1 MAAAGHPRPRRTTT
15 HTVRNQLTGSSH
27 AIHSDKSQGA
37 KRMANQTRRGL
48 LKSAAKA
55 AVVAAGAASLAKQS
69 PAQTGTQTGKLTKK
83 DATGKSSG
91 LPFTTVVS
99 FGNLLFVSGIGC
111 RIAGTIEEE
120 TNWVLDEIEK
130 NLAAAGSSLDK
141 VLKVNVFLE
150 DIKEFDRMN
159 AVYKT
164 RKWGTVFPARNTVQP
179 AALPAGDHGL
189 AIDCIAYV

>member
-1 MAAAGHPRPRRTTT
+1 ME
-15 HTVRNQLTGSSH
+15 
-27 AIHSDKSQGA
+27 K
-37 KRMANQTRRGL
+37 QTRRGV
-48 LKSAAKA
+48 LKN
-55 AVVAAGAASLAKQS
+55 AVKVAAAAGGALVAQEALAQ
-69 PAQTGTQTGKLTKK
+69 AGTQTGRAAKK
-83 DATGKSSG
+83 DATGKSSPQF
-91 LPFTTVVS
+91 PFTTVVA

-120 TNWVLDEIEK
+120 TKWVLDEIEK
-130 NLAAAGSSLDK
+130 NLVAAGSSLDK
-141 VLKVNVFLE
+141 VLKVNVFME

-164 RKWGTVFPARNTVQP
+164 RKWGSVFPARNTVQP

>member
-1 MAAAGHPRPRRTTT
+1 ME
-15 HTVRNQLTGSSH
+15 
-27 AIHSDKSQGA
+27 K
-37 KRMANQTRRGL
+37 QTRRGL
-48 LKSAAKA
+48 LKNAAKVA
-55 AVVAAGAASLAKQS
+55 VAATGGALVAQEASAQMGRIVKKNATAT
-69 PAQTGTQTGKLTKK
+69 PATPF
-83 DATGKSSG
+83 
-91 LPFTTVVS
+91 PFTTVVS

-111 RIAGTIEEE
+111 RITGTIEEE
-120 TNWVLDEIEK
+120 TKWVLDEIEK
-130 NLAAAGSSLDK
+130 NLVAAGSSLDK

-164 RKWGTVFPARNTVQP
+164 RKWGSVFPARNTVQP

>member
-1 MAAAGHPRPRRTTT
+1 ME
-15 HTVRNQLTGSSH
+15 
-27 AIHSDKSQGA
+27 K
-37 KRMANQTRRGL
+37 QTRRGL
-48 LKSAAKA
+48 LKNGAKLA
-55 AVVAAGAASLAKQS
+55 LAPMGGALIAQDAS
-69 PAQTGTQTGKLTKK
+69 AQTGRMVKK
-83 DATGKSSG
+83 DAIGKATTPF
-91 LPFTTVVS
+91 PFTTVVS

-111 RIAGTIEEE
+111 RVAGTIEEE
-120 TNWVLDEIEK
+120 TTWVFDEIEK
-130 NLAAAGSSLDK
+130 NLVAAGSSLDK

-164 RKWGTVFPARNTVQP
+164 RKWGPVFPARNTVQP

>member
-1 MAAAGHPRPRRTTT
+1 ME
-15 HTVRNQLTGSSH
+15 
-27 AIHSDKSQGA
+27 K
-37 KRMANQTRRGL
+37 QTRRSL
-48 LKSAAKA
+48 FKNATKA
-55 AVVAAGAASLAKQS
+55 AVAVGGALTAQGTS
-69 PAQTGTQTGKLTKK
+69 AQTGPTLKK
-83 DATGKSSG
+83 DATGKPATPF
-91 LPFTTVVS
+91 PFTTVVS

-120 TNWVLDEIEK
+120 TKWVLDEVEK
-130 NLAAAGSSLDK
+130 NLIAAGSTLDK

-164 RKWGTVFPARNTVQP
+164 RKWGSVFPARNTVQP